1 MAKLI
6 AFSVI
11 GLRWLRE
18 TAERM
23 RQHALAIG
31 RRVGAWSAN
40 RQSAVLSPHH
50 HSGARPTRRHV
61 AIFRRVR
68 PGYVSIVLVIALL
81 IAAGY
86 TFPLGPGP
94 GGVPSIWR
102 VPNGGPKL
110 ADGTDLPVFCLP
122 ETGPAV
128 RCGIARE
135 HAGGRIG
142 FVSYGNS
149 SDLRDTLPVLA
160 TADIGLLWA
169 LADPAAR
176 ASVQTSATALV
187 TQTISSLRQV
197 TDSDTWRHEYRER
210 LHGLLDRATQQAWR
224 AADTQSAFRA
234 FLRASDPVIQDSIA
248 NQIGPAMAPYI
259 SDAFWGVVEANT
271 TQVFSL
277 IIGGRLDLR
286 SIGSSLALALQDPR
300 VQVALGQIVPRLV
313 DLPQSE
319 LLTERFAANVADA
332 LQHDPETMALLTR
345 VAMDP
350 RLGTAL
356 GRARNDTAEFV
367 HRLGQVLWGLGGS
380 SSMNALAGLS
390 MRTQIVGESQ
400 PLILLLDT
408 DDAAALVR
416 TLPGHTVLLVP
427 ETVQ

>member
-1 MAKLI
+1 
-6 AFSVI
+6 
-11 GLRWLRE
+11 
-18 TAERM
+18 
-23 RQHALAIG
+23 
-31 RRVGAWSAN
+31 
-40 RQSAVLSPHH
+40 
-50 HSGARPTRRHV
+50 
-61 AIFRRVR
+61 
-68 PGYVSIVLVIALL
+68 
-81 IAAGY
+81 
-86 TFPLGPGP
+86 
-94 GGVPSIWR
+94 
-102 VPNGGPKL
+102 
-110 ADGTDLPVFCLP
+110 
-122 ETGPAV
+122 
-128 RCGIARE
+128 
-135 HAGGRIG
+135 
-142 FVSYGNS
+142 
-149 SDLRDTLPVLA
+149 
-160 TADIGLLWA
+160 
-169 LADPAAR
+169 
-176 ASVQTSATALV
+176 
-187 TQTISSLRQV
+187 
-197 TDSDTWRHEYRER
+197 
-210 LHGLLDRATQQAWR
+210 
-224 AADTQSAFRA
+224 
-234 FLRASDPVIQDSIA
+234 
-248 NQIGPAMAPYI
+248 MAPYI